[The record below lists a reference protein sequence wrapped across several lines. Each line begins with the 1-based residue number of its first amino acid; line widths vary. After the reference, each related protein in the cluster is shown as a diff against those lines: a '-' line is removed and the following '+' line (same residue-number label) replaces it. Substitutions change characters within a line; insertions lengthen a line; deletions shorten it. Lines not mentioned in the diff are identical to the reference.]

1 MLYIIRL
8 FSQVAKPEP
17 KKDFNPVLPFDP
29 IVEEDSKMTI
39 ESGSYSLQEVKQS
52 AQLLLR
58 KLEPSIAAKFN
69 SPQINLKHASE
80 LLLGYAIA
88 ETKDN

>member
-1 MLYIIRL
+1 LVYIIRL

-17 KKDFNPVLPFDP
+17 KKDFNPALPFDP

-52 AQLLLR
+52 A
-58 KLEPSIAAKFN
+58 
-69 SPQINLKHASE
+69 
-80 LLLGYAIA
+80 
-88 ETKDN
+88 